1 MKQILDFTQDINV
14 DIEINK
20 NRDLDATLHCVYVDG
35 EGVENNFE
43 FAEYTTALL
52 QVKKSADSDVVAL
65 ALSTIA
71 GSIQLLPEGRIR
83 FRLKPEEVNV
93 RAGKYVYDLYLF
105 NSTYKKRQFMSGNFI
120 IKDTITN

>member
-14 DIEINK
+14 DIEINR

-35 EGVENNFE
+35 EGIENNFE

-52 QVKKSADSDVVAL
+52 QVKKSPDSDVVSL
-65 ALSTIA
+65 VLSTI
-71 GSIQLLPEGRIR
+71 SNTIQLLPEGRIR

-120 IKDTITN
+120 IKDTVTN

>member
-14 DIEINK
+14 DIEINR

-35 EGVENNFE
+35 EGIENNFE

-52 QVKKSADSDVVAL
+52 QVKKSPDSDVVSL
-65 ALSTIA
+65 VLSTI
-71 GSIQLLPEGRIR
+71 SNTIQLLPEGRIR

-93 RAGKYVYDLYLF
+93 RAGKYIYDLYLF

-120 IKDTITN
+120 IKDTVTN